1 MKLEIKEVG
10 KSFQK
15 DGKITEVLKP
25 TSIEIDKGTFVSVVG
40 PSGCGKSTL
49 FNIIAGLTRPS
60 SGDVLVDGVSILN
73 RNGQVGYM
81 LQKDLLLPWR
91 TIIQNIILGLEIK
104 GITKKVAIAQAM
116 PLLERYG
123 LKGFE
128 NHFPNE
134 LSGGMRQRAALL
146 RTFLFDADIMLLDE
160 PFAALDAQT
169 KGQMQSWLLR
179 MWADVE
185 KTIMFVTHD
194 IDEALFLSD
203 TVYVLSARPGSIKA
217 VLSVDLERPRSRDV
231 LLTNEFLDMKRTL
244 YNLLAQEE
252 KEEDRGD
259 GDEPEDNGGR

>member
-10 KSFQK
+10 KVFQK
-15 DGKITEVLKP
+15 GGTFTEVLKP
-25 TSIEIDKGTFVSVVG
+25 TSIQIDKGTFVSVVG

-49 FNIIAGLTRPS
+49 FNIIAGLTKPS
-60 SGDVLVDGVSILN
+60 SGDVLVDGRSILN
-73 RNGQVGYM
+73 QNGQVGYM

-91 TIIQNIILGLEIK
+91 SIIHNIILGLEIK
-104 GITKKVAIAQAM
+104 GMNKKSAIAQAM

-128 NHFPNE
+128 HHFPAE

-146 RTFLFDADIMLLDE
+146 RTFLYDAEIMLLDE

-179 MWADVE
+179 MWEDVE

-203 TVYVLSARPGSIKA
+203 TIYVLSARPGSVKA
-217 VLSVDLERPRSRDV
+217 VLSVELERPRSRDV
-231 LLTNEFLDMKRTL
+231 LLTTEFLEMKRTL
-244 YNLLAQEE
+244 FNLLAQEE
-252 KEEDRGD
+252 KEE
-259 GDEPEDNGGR
+259 EQSEGGERKGT

>member
-1 MKLEIKEVG
+1 MKLRIQELG

-15 DGKITEVLKP
+15 DGQTTEVLKP
-25 TSIEIDKGTFVSVVG
+25 VNLQIEKGKFVSVLG

-49 FNIIAGLTRPS
+49 FNIIAGLTTPT
-60 SGDVLVDGVSILN
+60 SGDVLVDGQSILN
-73 RNGQVGYM
+73 KSGQVGYM

-91 TIIQNIILGLEIK
+91 TIIQNVILGLELK
-104 GITKKVAIAQAM
+104 GIKKKDAIQEAL

-128 NHFPNE
+128 QHFPNE

-146 RTFLFDADIMLLDE
+146 RTFLYDADIMLLDE

-169 KGQMQSWLLR
+169 KGQMQSWLLK

-194 IDEALFLSD
+194 IDEAIFLSD
-203 TVYVLSARPGSIKA
+203 TIYVLSARPGSVKA
-217 VLSVDLERPRSRDV
+217 VLDVDLKRPRQRED

-244 YNLLAQEE
+244 YHLLSQEE
-252 KEEDRGD
+252 KEV
-259 GDEPEDNGGR
+259 EPREHGEQSEQKGR